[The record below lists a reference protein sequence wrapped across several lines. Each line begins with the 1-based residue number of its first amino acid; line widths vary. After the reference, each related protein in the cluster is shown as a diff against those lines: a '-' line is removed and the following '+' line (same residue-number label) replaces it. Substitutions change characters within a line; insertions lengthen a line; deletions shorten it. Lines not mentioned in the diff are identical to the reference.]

1 MGLFPDFSNIDSIGG
16 LLAAAIRLLI
26 LAIFFRAILSW
37 FVRDPN
43 NPIVRVLDNITEP
56 ILQPIRRFMPR
67 TGVMDLSPMVAII
80 LLVILQW
87 ILGRALQAIL
97 AGAG

>member
-1 MGLFPDFSNIDSIGG
+1 MGLFPDFSNIDSLGG

-43 NPIVRVLDNITEP
+43 NPIVRVLDQITEP
-56 ILQPIRRFMPR
+56 ILEPLRRIIPR
-67 TGVMDLSPMVAII
+67 MGMMDISPLVAIVLLSVIASMVAGIGI
-80 LLVILQW
+80 
-87 ILGRALQAIL
+87 
-97 AGAG
+97 